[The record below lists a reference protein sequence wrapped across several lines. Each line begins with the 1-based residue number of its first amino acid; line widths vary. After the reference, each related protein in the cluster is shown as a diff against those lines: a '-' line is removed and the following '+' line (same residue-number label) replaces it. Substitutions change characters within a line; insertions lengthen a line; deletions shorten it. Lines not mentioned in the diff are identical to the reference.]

1 MLIFYDTAIIP
12 LNLPML
18 PLLEAAF
25 LLINSYYLIDSTDF
39 FLCVQ
44 DFADVIP
51 GHGGLMDRF
60 DCQMLMAFFA
70 NVYYLTFCR

>member
-1 MLIFYDTAIIP
+1 MGKNDVISMRVRHFSHLVT
-12 LNLPML
+12 
-18 PLLEAAF
+18 
-25 LLINSYYLIDSTDF
+25 TT
-39 FLCVQ
+39 Q

-70 NVYYLTFCR
+70 NVYYLTFCRLVPAACINNTCVYTLSMYM